1 MKTWPTDDKIDEI
14 VGGIVTG
21 YAACGLDPLQLKLKD
36 VLVNFN
42 KFGNLVICWL
52 VAFLNYSWNRKIVY
66 LLFGDF

>member
-42 KFGNLVICWL
+42 KFGYTGNLL
-52 VAFLNYSWNRKIVY
+52 VSGVFKQTFYYYIEE
-66 LLFGDF
+66 